1 MLQNEK
7 LVAFVPVRDAGR
19 ARVFYHDMLGLRQV
33 SEDRFAVVFDVGG
46 THLRA
51 TLVGEFQPQRF
62 TVLGWEVPDAAAA
75 ARRLSAAGVRF
86 ERYPGME
93 QDELGLWSAPG
104 GARVAWF
111 RDPDGNVLSITQHPE
126 AV

>member
-7 LVAFVPVRDAGR
+7 LVAFVPIRDADRTR
-19 ARVFYHDMLGLRQV
+19 AFYRDTLGLRLV
-33 SEDRFAVVFDVGG
+33 SEDRFALVFAIDG

-51 TLVGEFQPQRF
+51 TLVGEFQPQKF
-62 TVLGWEVPDAAAA
+62 TVLGWQVADAAAA

-111 RDPDGNVLSITQHPE
+111 RDPDGNVLSITQHPDAE
-126 AV
+126 

>member
-1 MLQNEK
+1 MLQSEK
-7 LVAFVPVRDAGR
+7 LVAFVPIRDADR
-19 ARVFYHDMLGLRQV
+19 ARAFYCATLGLRLV
-33 SEDRFAVVFDVGG
+33 SEDRFALVFEIDG
-46 THLRA
+46 TPLRA

-62 TVLGWEVPDAAAA
+62 TVLGWQVDDAAAT

-111 RDPDGNVLSITQHPE
+111 RDPDGNVLSITQMPE